1 MFIQLEIYQENI
13 KESQRGDQN
22 IIKARMFQRWRY
34 YKPQTKFMCF
44 SFFYSIFILLNRVK
58 KTTLCLI
65 LLLYSWLYLFIY
77 NEKKS
82 FKIKKKKIIINKK
95 N

>member
-34 YKPQTKFMCF
+34 YKPKTKFMCF

-65 LLLYSWLYLFIY
+65 LLLYSWPYLFIM
-77 NEKKS
+77 
-82 FKIKKKKIIINKK
+82 KKKVSKLKKK